1 MQVGQCL
8 PKTCTPQDVTAIL
21 NKDPAA
27 IMLQHIEVQVNIET
41 NHSNET
47 ATSANELLIFDLRMV
62 PGEYNIWHDQKFYVF
77 G

>member
-8 PKTCTPQDVTAIL
+8 PKTCTPQDVTVIL

-27 IMLQHIEVQVNIET
+27 IMLQHTEVQVET
-41 NHSNET
+41 MHSNET